1 MSKLKFEI
9 SKELRLHLEEMRDVL
24 GGDPDPWPE
33 PPDVGGCG
41 GSCSQICGATCSN
54 ECMSSCITMCVNG
67 CGNVYNL

>member
-33 PPDVGGCG
+33 PPDGGCSNCTQTCG
-41 GSCSQICGATCSN
+41 VSCSA
-54 ECMSSCITMCVNG
+54 ECTNSCVIRCVTG
-67 CGNVYNL
+67 CGNCYGLT